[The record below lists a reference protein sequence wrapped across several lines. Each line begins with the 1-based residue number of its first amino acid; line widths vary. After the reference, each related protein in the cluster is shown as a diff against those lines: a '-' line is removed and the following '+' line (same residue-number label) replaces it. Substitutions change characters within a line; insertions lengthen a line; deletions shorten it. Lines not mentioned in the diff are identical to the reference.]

1 MTHCDEQAVNFLYAA
16 IGQLTFGAKMFE
28 FETFSRSLDTLCLVP
43 ANHCTHTYASKP
55 WLGAHIILEPW
66 CVFAHSQSLLG
77 EFPYDTMREVECVV
91 GPVYFWSY
99 ICISFL
105 LLLNVLLSII
115 VDTWTQVR
123 PTSFTVPN
131 SIHHA

>member
-1 MTHCDEQAVNFLYAA
+1 ML
-16 IGQLTFGAKMFE
+16 
-28 FETFSRSLDTLCLVP
+28 
-43 ANHCTHTYASKP
+43 
-55 WLGAHIILEPW
+55 
-66 CVFAHSQSLLG
+66 AHSQSLLG

-123 PTSFTVPN
+123 LTTFTVPN
-131 SIHHA
+131 SLHHASTVVSAPPPWPGEQRGSGL